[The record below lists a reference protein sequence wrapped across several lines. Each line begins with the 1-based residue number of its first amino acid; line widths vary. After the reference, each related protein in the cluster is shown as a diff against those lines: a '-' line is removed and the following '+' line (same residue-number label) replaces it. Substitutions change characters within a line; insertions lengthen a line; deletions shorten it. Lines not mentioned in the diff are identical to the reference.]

1 VVKKDVPEPQGKK
14 QNKKGAEKSVEVAKP
29 SDKPVEEE
37 SDRED
42 EFKKGDKEKFKKTTK
57 VGVKKKKTGKAPK
70 GFEEG
75 TMGMMALAM
84 FAKSTKLP
92 HLSIY

>member
-1 VVKKDVPEPQGKK
+1 
-14 QNKKGAEKSVEVAKP
+14 
-29 SDKPVEEE
+29 
-37 SDRED
+37 
-42 EFKKGDKEKFKKTTK
+42 
-57 VGVKKKKTGKAPK
+57 VGVKKKKAGKAPK